1 MTVLLFTVVAHDG
14 VGARGEGTVDVF
26 QGVADGF
33 IVDVEF
39 AYKEVAL
46 LFLTLEYDVHDELRI
61 KN

>member
-14 VGARGEGTVDVF
+14 VGARGEGGVDVF
-26 QGVADGF
+26 QSVADGF
-33 IVDVEF
+33 IVDIEF

-46 LFLTLEYDVHDELRI
+46 LLLTLKYNIHDELRI